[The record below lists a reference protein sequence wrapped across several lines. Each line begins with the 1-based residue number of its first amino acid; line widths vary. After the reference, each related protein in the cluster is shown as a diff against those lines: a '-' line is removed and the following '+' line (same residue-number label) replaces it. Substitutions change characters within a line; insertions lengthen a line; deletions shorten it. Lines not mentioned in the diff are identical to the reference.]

1 MKSVR
6 IILCLSIMLA
16 VAAGILI
23 FMNTVKI
30 DSEKAAEGSAFIGR
44 SEIVVKDGH
53 MTPEVLLALGR
64 LSDPQVSPDGQYIL
78 YGVSYTSVEENRSV
92 RNLYICKLDGSENQ
106 LITQS
111 GKSIANA
118 RWSADGSH
126 IIFLMGGQIHSA
138 AISHDGEKWHVEEFH
153 KLSNVEAG
161 VGEFKLSPGQ
171 DKIMYISYV
180 KSHVDKPVDRHADL
194 DKATAY
200 TTDDLM
206 YRHWDHTVLEI
217 PHTFIAEFNYNALEG
232 SITIEGSTD
241 ILAAETELF
250 ELPTEPFGGL
260 EQLDWSP
267 DGRFIAYSCRKL
279 VGKKYAFSTDTE
291 IYIYNVETGA
301 CEVIDMKGGYDTD
314 PVWSPDGSKIAWIS
328 MERDGYEADKQRLM
342 MAYIDWEKSFPRV
355 WGITDVTENFK
366 YNAAGPVWSADS
378 KNIYFNSLT
387 EGLQGMYE
395 AKAPEFNAPINS
407 KIKPAPWQIE
417 RITGKEMWNDFGS
430 PFHIV
435 EGENGAKTY
444 YTTWCSM
451 DFPTELVAVSVG
463 GEKTEYTPVTSEN
476 EHILSQLASHETE
489 ARWLK
494 TVDGKDMLTWVLYPP
509 KFDRSKT
516 YPAITIC
523 LGGPQGTLSQGW
535 SYRWNYRLM
544 ASQGYVVVLPNR
556 RGTTA
561 FGQEWTEQISGD
573 YPGLNMQ
580 DYLVAAKTVKAEPYV
595 DKMAACGASYG
606 GYSVYYLCG
615 THGDVFDAFIAH
627 AGIFNEEHMYMT
639 TEEMWF
645 PNFDNGGLHEA
656 AFDPRVGTADCPV
669 GPAGDGV
676 TFGGIKQ
683 GGSPWSNLA
692 KAKRHYELSP
702 HKLVCNWHTP
712 LMVIHGGMDYRVPV
726 DQGMAAFNAAQVMG
740 VPSRL
745 LIFPDE
751 NHWILKPQN
760 ALMWHREY
768 FSWLDQWCK

>member
-1 MKSVR
+1 MKTFRTIAS
-6 IILCLSIMLA
+6 ILLLA
-16 VAAGILI
+16 ALATGVITL
-23 FMNTVKI
+23 MKKSQTTQ
-30 DSEKAAEGSAFIGR
+30 EEGFIGK
-44 SEIVVKDGH
+44 SNIVVENGH
-53 MTPEVLLALGR
+53 MSPEVLLALGR
-64 LSDPQVSPDGQYIL
+64 LSDPQMSPDGKHIL

-92 RNLYICKLDGSENQ
+92 RNLYICNLDGSDNQ
-106 LITQS
+106 LLTQS
-111 GKSIANA
+111 GKSIVNA
-118 RWSADGSH
+118 RWSSDGKH
-126 IIFLMGGQIHSA
+126 IAYIKGGQIWTAKVSLKKGKWTL
-138 AISHDGEKWHVEEFH
+138 SGERQV
-153 KLSNVEAG
+153 SNVPAG
-161 VGEFKLSPGQ
+161 VGEFKLSPDQ
-171 DKIMYISYV
+171 KKVMYISYV

-200 TTDDLM
+200 VSDDLM

-217 PHTFIAEFNYNALEG
+217 PHTFIADFDFVG
-232 SITIEGSTD
+232 SEITPDNSVD
-241 ILAAETELF
+241 ILAGEAELY

-260 EQLDWSP
+260 EQLSWSP
-267 DGRFIAYSCRKL
+267 DGKYIAYSCRKL
-279 VGKKYAFSTDTE
+279 VGKKYAFSTNTE
-291 IYIYNVETGA
+291 IYIYNVESGE
-301 CEVIDMKGGYDTD
+301 CQVIDMKGGYDTD

-342 MAYIDWEKSFPRV
+342 MAYVDWTKGEPMV
-355 WGITDVTENFK
+355 WGITDATEDFK

-378 KNIYFNSLT
+378 KNIYFNSLA
-387 EGLQGMYE
+387 EGVQGMFV
-395 AKAPEFNAPINS
+395 AKGPDFDAPAGS
-407 KIKPAPWQIE
+407 KIKPAPWKIE
-417 RITGKEMWNDFGS
+417 RITDEDFWYDFGS
-430 PFHIV
+430 PFHV
-435 EGENGAKTY
+435 AENEDGSTTL

-451 DFPTELVAVSVG
+451 DFPTELMAVTTSDFG
-463 GEKTEYTPVTSEN
+463 TRYTSITLEN
-476 EHILSQLASHETE
+476 SHILSQLAEHETE
-489 ARWLK
+489 ARWLE
-494 TVDGKDMLTWVLYPP
+494 TVDGKKMLTWVLYPP
-509 KFDRSKT
+509 QFDPSKT

-544 ASQGYVVVLPNR
+544 AAQGYVVVLPNR

-580 DYLVAAKTVKAEPYV
+580 DYLVAARTVKAEPYV

-639 TEEMWF
+639 TEELWF

-656 AFDPRVGTADCPV
+656 SFDQRVGTAECPI
-669 GPAGDGV
+669 GPAGDGL

-683 GGSPWSNLA
+683 GGSPWSTEP
-692 KAKRHYELSP
+692 KAVRHYKLSP
-702 HKLVCNWHTP
+702 HNLVCNWHTP

-726 DQGMAAFNAAQVMG
+726 DQGMAAYNCAQMMG

-760 ALMWHREY
+760 AMMWHREY
-768 FSWLDQWCK
+768 FRWLDQWCK

>member
-1 MKSVR
+1 MKTYKTLAGLAALAIAAAATL
-6 IILCLSIMLA
+6 II
-16 VAAGILI
+16 
-23 FMNTVKI
+23 MNNSSATPN
-30 DSEKAAEGSAFIGR
+30 EEGFIGR
-44 SEIVVKDGH
+44 SEIIVENGH
-53 MTPEVLLALGR
+53 MTPEVLLAFGR
-64 LSDPQVSPDGQYIL
+64 LSDPQVSPDGQHIL
-78 YGVSYTSVEENRSV
+78 YGVSYTSVADNRSV
-92 RNLYICKLDGSENQ
+92 RNLYICNLDGSGEQ
-106 LITQS
+106 LLTKS
-111 GKSIANA
+111 GKSISNA
-118 RWSADGSH
+118 RWSADGKH
-126 IIFLMGGQIHSA
+126 IAFIKGGQIWTAEIGSNK
-138 AISHDGEKWHVEEFH
+138 GEWALGDMKQVSDLH
-153 KLSNVEAG
+153 AG
-161 VGEFKLSPGQ
+161 VGEFKISPDQ
-171 DKIMYISYV
+171 TKVMYISYV
-180 KSHVDKPVDRHADL
+180 KSHVDQPADKYADL

-206 YRHWDHTVLEI
+206 YRHWDHTVIEI
-217 PHTFIAEFNYNALEG
+217 PHTFIADFSFTAAEKSLTADK
-232 SITIEGSTD
+232 SID
-241 ILAAETELF
+241 ILANETELY

-267 DGRFIAYSCRKL
+267 DGRYIAYSCRKL
-279 VGKKYAFSTDTE
+279 IGKKYAFSTNTE
-291 IYIYNVETGA
+291 IYIYNVDTEDCTI
-301 CEVIDMKGGYDTD
+301 IDMKGGYDTD

-342 MAYIDWEKSFPRV
+342 VAYVDLAKGSPMI
-355 WGITDVTENFK
+355 WGVTDVTEKFK
-366 YNAAGPVWSADS
+366 YNAGGPVWSADS
-378 KNIYFNSLT
+378 KDIYFHSLA
-387 EGLQGMYE
+387 EGLQGMFV
-395 AKAPEFNAPINS
+395 AKGPDFDAPAGS
-407 KIKPAPWQIE
+407 KIKPAPWKIE
-417 RITGKEMWNDFGS
+417 RLTGENQWYDFGS
-430 PFHIV
+430 PFHII
-435 EGENGAKTY
+435 EKEDGSKTF

-451 DFPTELVAVSVG
+451 DFPTELVAVTTG
-463 GEKTEYTPVTSEN
+463 KNEAGYTQITHEN
-476 EHILSQLASHETE
+476 EHILSQLAEHETE

-509 KFDRSKT
+509 QFDPAKT

-580 DYLVAAKTVKAEPYV
+580 DYLVAARTVKAESYV

-615 THGDVFDAFIAH
+615 THGDVFDTFIAH

-656 AFDPRVGTADCPV
+656 EFDERVGTQECPV
-669 GPAGDGV
+669 GPAGDGL

-683 GGSPWSNLA
+683 GGSPWSTEP
-692 KAKRHYELSP
+692 KAMRHYKLSP
-702 HKLVCNWHTP
+702 HNLVCNWHTP

-726 DQGMAAFNAAQVMG
+726 DQGMAAYNCAQMMG

-760 ALMWHREY
+760 AMMWHREY
-768 FSWLDQWCK
+768 FRWLDQWCK

>member
-1 MKSVR
+1 WALKKIRKISDVP
-6 IILCLSIMLA
+6 
-16 VAAGILI
+16 AGI
-23 FMNTVKI
+23 
-30 DSEKAAEGSAFIGR
+30 
-44 SEIVVKDGH
+44 
-53 MTPEVLLALGR
+53 
-64 LSDPQVSPDGQYIL
+64 
-78 YGVSYTSVEENRSV
+78 
-92 RNLYICKLDGSENQ
+92 
-106 LITQS
+106 
-111 GKSIANA
+111 
-118 RWSADGSH
+118 
-126 IIFLMGGQIHSA
+126 
-138 AISHDGEKWHVEEFH
+138 
-153 KLSNVEAG
+153 
-161 VGEFKLSPGQ
+161 GEFKLSPDQ
-171 DKIMYISYV
+171 TKVMYISYV
-180 KSHVDKPVDRHADL
+180 KSNVKSPSDCYEDL

-206 YRHWDHTVLEI
+206 YRHWDHTVMEI
-217 PHTFIAEFNYNALEG
+217 PHTFVADFSFTGELGEG
-232 SITIEGSTD
+232 KD
-241 ILAAETELF
+241 ILAGENELY

-260 EQLDWSP
+260 EQLSWSP
-267 DGRFIAYSCRKL
+267 DGKFIAYSCRKL

-291 IYIYNVETGA
+291 IYLYNIETDSS
-301 CEVIDMKGGYDTD
+301 EVIDMKGGYDTD

-342 MAYIDWEKSFPRV
+342 MAYIDWSKGSPMV
-355 WGITDVTENFK
+355 WGLTEVTEGFK

-378 KNIYFNSLT
+378 KNIYFNSLA
-387 EGLQGMYE
+387 EGLQGIFI
-395 AKAPEFNAPINS
+395 AKGPDFDVPAGV
-407 KIKPAPWQIE
+407 KIKPAPWKIE
-417 RITGKEMWNDFGS
+417 RLTDEDRWNDFGS
-430 PFHIV
+430 PFHV
-435 EGENGAKTY
+435 TEDEDGSTTL

-451 DFPTELVAVSVG
+451 DFPTELVAVKLG
-463 GEKTEYTPVTSEN
+463 KEKPEYTQITHEN
-476 EHILSQLASHETE
+476 DHILSQLTDHETE

-509 KFDRSKT
+509 QFDPSKT

-544 ASQGYVVVLPNR
+544 AAQGYVVVLPNR

-580 DYLVAAKTVKAEPYV
+580 DYLVAARTVKAEPYV

-645 PNFDNGGLHEA
+645 PNFDNGGLHETVI
-656 AFDPRVGTADCPV
+656 DPHVGTPEGPV

-683 GGSPWSNLA
+683 GGSPWSNDP
-692 KAKRHYELSP
+692 KAVRHYALSP
-702 HKLVCNWHTP
+702 HKLVTNWHTP

-726 DQGMAAFNAAQVMG
+726 DEGMAAYNAA
-740 VPSRL
+740 
-745 LIFPDE
+745 
-751 NHWILKPQN
+751 
-760 ALMWHREY
+760 
-768 FSWLDQWCK
+768 

>member
-1 MKSVR
+1 MANEQNSPIKTIIKIGCIASV
-6 IILCLSIMLA
+6 IAVASLSISSIMADKKTALTKDGHIA
-16 VAAGILI
+16 
-23 FMNTVKI
+23 K
-30 DSEKAAEGSAFIGR
+30 
-44 SEIVVKDGH
+44 SEIVIENGV
-53 MTPEVLLALGR
+53 MTPEALLAFGR
-64 LSDPQVSPDGQYIL
+64 MSDPQVSPDGKHIL
-78 YGVSYTSVEENRSV
+78 YGVSYTSTAENRSV
-92 RNLYICKLDGSENQ
+92 RSLYICNLDGSDNQ
-106 LITQS
+106 IITEF
-111 GKSIANA
+111 GKSINNA
-118 RWSADGSH
+118 RWSNDGKH
-126 IIFLMGGQIHSA
+126 IVFLAGGQMYTARITHGKNGWALKSIKK
-138 AISHDGEKWHVEEFH
+138 ISDVP
-153 KLSNVEAG
+153 AG
-161 VGEFKLSPGQ
+161 IGEFKLSPDQ
-171 DKIMYISYV
+171 KKVMYISYV
-180 KSHVDKPVDRHADL
+180 KSNVKSPSDCYEDL

-206 YRHWDHTVLEI
+206 YRHWDHTVMEI
-217 PHTFIAEFNYNALEG
+217 PHTFVADFSFTGELG
-232 SITIEGSTD
+232 KGTD
-241 ILAAETELF
+241 ILDGEKELY

-260 EQLDWSP
+260 EQLTWSP
-267 DGRFIAYSCRKL
+267 DSKFIAYSCRKL
-279 VGKKYAFSTDTE
+279 VGKKYAFSTNTE

-301 CEVIDMKGGYDTD
+301 TDVIDMKGGYDTD
-314 PVWSPDGSKIAWIS
+314 PAWSPDGSKICWIS

-342 MAYIDWEKSFPRV
+342 VADISISNDGTPVVSDIKDL
-355 WGITDVTENFK
+355 TADFK
-366 YNAAGPVWSADS
+366 YNVSGPVWSADS
-378 KNIYFNSLT
+378 KSIYFASLA
-387 EGLQGMYE
+387 EGLQGIF
-395 AKAPEFNAPINS
+395 KAGAEGG
-407 KIKPAPWQIE
+407 IE
-417 RITGKEMWNDFGS
+417 RLTGDDMWYDFGS
-430 PFHIV
+430 PFHIT
-435 EGENGAKTY
+435 ENEQGTTL

-451 DFPTELVAVSVG
+451 DFPTELVAVKLG
-463 GEKTEYTPVTSEN
+463 ADGTEYTQITHEN
-476 EHILSQLASHETE
+476 EHILSQLAEHETE

-509 KFDRSKT
+509 QFDPSKT
-516 YPAITIC
+516 YPGITIC

-544 ASQGYVVVLPNR
+544 AAQGYVVVLPNR

-645 PNFDNGGLHEA
+645 PNFDNGGLHETVI
-656 AFDPRVGTADCPV
+656 DPRVGTPECPV

-683 GGSPWSNLA
+683 GGSPWSNDP
-692 KAKRHYELSP
+692 KAVRHYALSP
-702 HKLVCNWHTP
+702 HKLVTNWHTP

-726 DQGMAAFNAAQVMG
+726 DEGMAAYNAAQMMG

-760 ALMWHREY
+760 ALLWHREY
-768 FSWLDQWCK
+768 FKWLDQWCK

>member
-1 MKSVR
+1 MANEQNSPIKT
-6 IILCLSIMLA
+6 IIKIGCAAAVIAAASLSISSIMA
-16 VAAGILI
+16 
-23 FMNTVKI
+23 NKKTVLTK
-30 DSEKAAEGSAFIGR
+30 EGHIAK
-44 SEIVVKDGH
+44 SEIVIENGV
-53 MTPEVLLALGR
+53 MTPEALLAFGR
-64 LSDPQVSPDGQYIL
+64 MSDPQVSPDGKHIL
-78 YGVSYTSVEENRSV
+78 YGVSYTSTAENRSV
-92 RNLYICKLDGSENQ
+92 RSLYICNLDGSDNQ
-106 LITQS
+106 IITEF
-111 GKSIANA
+111 GKSINNA
-118 RWSADGSH
+118 RWSNDGKH
-126 IIFLMGGQIHSA
+126 IVFLAGGQMYTARITHGKNGWALKSIKK
-138 AISHDGEKWHVEEFH
+138 ISDIP
-153 KLSNVEAG
+153 AG
-161 VGEFKLSPGQ
+161 IGEFKLSPDQ
-171 DKIMYISYV
+171 KKVMYISYV
-180 KSHVDKPVDRHADL
+180 KSNVKSPSDCYEDL

-206 YRHWDHTVLEI
+206 YRHWDHTVMEI
-217 PHTFIAEFNYNALEG
+217 PHTFVADFSFTGELG
-232 SITIEGSTD
+232 KGTD
-241 ILAAETELF
+241 ILAGEKELY

-260 EQLDWSP
+260 EQLAWSP
-267 DGRFIAYSCRKL
+267 DSKFIAYSCRKL
-279 VGKKYAFSTDTE
+279 VGKKYAFSTNTE

-301 CEVIDMKGGYDTD
+301 TDVIDMKGGYDTD
-314 PVWSPDGSKIAWIS
+314 PVWSPDGSKICWIS

-342 MAYIDWEKSFPRV
+342 VA
-355 WGITDVTENFK
+355 DVSISNDGTPVVSDIKDLTADFK
-366 YNAAGPVWSADS
+366 YNVSGPVWSADS
-378 KNIYFNSLT
+378 KSIYFASLA
-387 EGLQGMYE
+387 EGLQGIF
-395 AKAPEFNAPINS
+395 KAGAEGG
-407 KIKPAPWQIE
+407 IE
-417 RITGKEMWNDFGS
+417 RLTGDDMWYDFGS
-430 PFHIV
+430 PFHIT
-435 EGENGAKTY
+435 ENEQGTTL

-451 DFPTELVAVSVG
+451 DFPTELVAVKLG
-463 GEKTEYTPVTSEN
+463 ADGTEYTQITHEN
-476 EHILSQLASHETE
+476 EHILSQLAEHETE

-509 KFDRSKT
+509 QFDPSKT

-544 ASQGYVVVLPNR
+544 AAQGYVVVLPNR

-645 PNFDNGGLHEA
+645 PNFDNGGLHETVI
-656 AFDPRVGTADCPV
+656 DPRVGTPECPV

-683 GGSPWSNLA
+683 GGSPWSNDP
-692 KAKRHYELSP
+692 KAVRHYALSP
-702 HKLVCNWHTP
+702 HKLVTNWHTP

-726 DQGMAAFNAAQVMG
+726 DEGMAAYNAAQMMG

-768 FSWLDQWCK
+768 FKWLEQWCK